1 MPSKSV
7 SHPFQIF
14 NQTAVSALQQVIS
27 SVTNVLYRD
36 SLALQFGY
44 TGNITGTFDV
54 QGSIDYG
61 QGQPQSTGNNQT
73 QNTGTWTSL
82 TLSPSPTIGSGT
94 FSILINANQLSFSAI
109 RTVYTNASGSG
120 TITGWTCAK
129 SLGV

>member
-14 NQTAVSALQQVIS
+14 NAVPVSGTTQVVS

-36 SLALQFGY
+36 SVALQFTYSGNV
-44 TGNITGTFDV
+44 TGNFDV
-54 QGSIDYG
+54 QGSIDDG
-61 QGQPQSTGNNQT
+61 QGQPQSTGLDQT

-82 TLSPSPTIGSGT
+82 VLSPAATISSGST
-94 FSILINANQLSFSAI
+94 NILVNANQLSFSAL
-109 RTVYTNASGSG
+109 RTVYTNSSGSG